1 MSIQHLYQIDLPT
14 LEATR
19 NLGKKLGQTLTAGT
33 VLLLEG
39 DLGSG
44 KTTVVQA
51 MGAQLGITEAIVSP
65 TFTLVNEYP
74 EGRIPLYHF
83 DLYRLSPEEVAGLHL
98 ETYWDAI
105 ENPLGIVAIE
115 WPDRLVPWPDEY
127 LHLHLSHTPE
137 GRQATLHVKGTLS
150 SLPWIEEAIQT

>member
-1 MSIQHLYQIDLPT
+1 MPIPSPLQLDLPT
-14 LEATR
+14 LNATR
-19 NLGKKLGQTLTAGT
+19 TLGQTLGQTLTAGT
-33 VLLLEG
+33 VVLLEG

-98 ETYWDAI
+98 ETYWDGL

-115 WPDRLVPWPDEY
+115 WPNRMVPWPDQY
-127 LHLHLSHTPE
+127 LHIHLRHTTE
-137 GRQATLHVKGTLS
+137 GRQASLHAKGTLN
-150 SLPWIEEAIQT
+150 SLPWIEEAMQT